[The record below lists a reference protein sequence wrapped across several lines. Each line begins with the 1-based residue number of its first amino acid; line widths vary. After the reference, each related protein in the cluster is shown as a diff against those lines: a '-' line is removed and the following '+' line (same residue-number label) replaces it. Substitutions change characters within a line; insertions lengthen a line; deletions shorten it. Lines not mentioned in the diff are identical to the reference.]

1 MYHQCT
7 TEKTAH
13 QQQDFY
19 NALYSAMQERLYA
32 DITITDLCNQT
43 GLSRNIFYRL
53 FDCKDD
59 VLYAFIDNCFYE
71 CSKKIHSTT
80 ASEGFKAFF
89 EFWKN
94 NKILLDILERN
105 RLESLLPIRAVLC
118 CCRLDFG
125 MHKFIDSNWN
135 NYSIEIVAFFA
146 NGYMGLIFQWYHN
159 NFSRSVDEMCDI
171 ALQISNVPP
180 IQFDRSQN

>member
-7 TEKTAH
+7 TEKTAK
-13 QQQDFY
+13 QQQVFY
-19 NALYSAMQERLYA
+19 NALYATMHERLYA

-71 CSKKIHSTT
+71 CSKEIHSTT
-80 ASEGFKAFF
+80 SKEGLKGFF
-89 EFWKN
+89 SYWKRQ
-94 NKILLDILERN
+94 KPLLDILERN

-118 CCRLDFG
+118 CCRMDFG
-125 MHKFIDSNWN
+125 MHKFINSDWN
-135 NYSIEIVAFFA
+135 EYNIEIMAFYA
-146 NGYMGLIFQWYHN
+146 NGFVGLLFQWYHN
-159 NFSRSVDEMCDI
+159 NFSRSVDEMCEI
-171 ALQISNVPP
+171 SLQILNFPP
-180 IQFDRSQN
+180 LQIEKPHD